1 MVVVAVIMVVLVMV
15 VKVVKVVV
23 VVMVV
28 VVVVVVV
35 VVGGGG
41 RGGGWGGGDGLEI
54 ALEIVGTT
62 KLGTGAKTV
71 LSQFAQESTASRAR
85 SSRADSSITASLQI
99 QSVVGNE

>member
-23 VVMVV
+23 VVM
-28 VVVVVVV
+28 